1 MRPFGRL
8 RHSRVDNIKTDLE
21 EIGRE
26 IVDCI
31 DLAEGRDK
39 GQAVAYTVVNLRV
52 AGSVGC
58 FLTG

>member
-8 RHSRVDNIKTDLE
+8 RLSWVDNFKTDLE

-31 DLAEGRDK
+31 DLTEDRDK
-39 GQAVAYTVVNLRV
+39 GRAVVYTVVNLRV
-52 AGSVGC
+52 AGSVGYS
-58 FLTG
+58 